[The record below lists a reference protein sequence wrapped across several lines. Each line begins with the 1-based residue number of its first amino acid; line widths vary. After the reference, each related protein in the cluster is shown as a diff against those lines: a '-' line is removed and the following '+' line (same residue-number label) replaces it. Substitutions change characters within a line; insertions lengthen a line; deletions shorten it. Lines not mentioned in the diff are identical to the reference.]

1 MEYFSGRFT
10 LASKFLIIV
19 FSQMTNITKFHIHCF
34 LLINDKKH
42 VFFECAIYFPHYLM
56 LIQFLFYNK
65 KLRNSHIKKKFH
77 LKKILTKKVPLH
89 LAQYIIPQNRQVTP
103 QRFWRKCCKILKK
116 CSTSPGHSALKFTFV
131 LKWSTR

>member
-77 LKKILTKKVPLH
+77 LKKILTKKVPLD

-103 QRFWRKCCKILKK
+103 QRFWRKCCKIFEKVFNK
-116 CSTSPGHSALKFTFV
+116 SWTFCTKV
-131 LKWSTR
+131 YFCFKVKH